1 VDLAI
6 TDLAGRL
13 GSDSSSISV
22 ISAEMVVWPDAALGC
37 PEPGMVYTQV
47 QVDGLL
53 IKLSAGGVEYRYHT
67 GGRVSTPFLCENLK

>member
-1 VDLAI
+1 
-6 TDLAGRL
+6 
-13 GSDSSSISV
+13 
-22 ISAEMVVWPDAALGC
+22 
-37 PEPGMVYTQV
+37 MVYIQV